1 MFDIKSKIQ
10 ESPYLKF
17 YAFYGE
23 ALTKNQSN
31 PEAMVISSYDGSSN
45 QVDSRF
51 VNLKY
56 IIDEEWIFFSNYN
69 SPKAIQFNS
78 HDQISVLFYW
88 NALNLQIRMQSKIM
102 RIKPELSDK
111 HFASRSKEK
120 NLLAIISDQSS
131 EIESYD
137 ELVKKYSDY
146 ENSTQSIINRPSYW
160 GGFSFQPYSFEF
172 WTGQKFR
179 LNFRE
184 SYYKENNEWKKRIL
198 QP

>member
-1 MFDIKSKIQ
+1 
-10 ESPYLKF
+10 
-17 YAFYGE
+17 
-23 ALTKNQSN
+23 
-31 PEAMVISSYDGSSN
+31 
-45 QVDSRF
+45 
-51 VNLKY
+51 
-56 IIDEEWIFFSNYN
+56 
-69 SPKAIQFNS
+69 
-78 HDQISVLFYW
+78 
-88 NALNLQIRMQSKIM
+88 M

-172 WTGQKFR
+172 WKGNDFR
-179 LNFRE
+179 LNKR
-184 SYYKENNEWKKRIL
+184 SLYQKNKENWDYYLLE
-198 QP
+198 P